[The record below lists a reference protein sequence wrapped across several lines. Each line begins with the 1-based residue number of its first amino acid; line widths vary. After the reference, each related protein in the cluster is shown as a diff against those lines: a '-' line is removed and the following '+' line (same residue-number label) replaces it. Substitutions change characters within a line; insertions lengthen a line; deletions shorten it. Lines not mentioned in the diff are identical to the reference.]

1 MKHAG
6 PATLRTLAPL
16 LAEIRRDMAGTT
28 ERKPGTFYRKRQACC
43 IFTKIRPAS
52 SPI

>member
-1 MKHAG
+1 M
-6 PATLRTLAPL
+6 PAPPPSEPLAPL